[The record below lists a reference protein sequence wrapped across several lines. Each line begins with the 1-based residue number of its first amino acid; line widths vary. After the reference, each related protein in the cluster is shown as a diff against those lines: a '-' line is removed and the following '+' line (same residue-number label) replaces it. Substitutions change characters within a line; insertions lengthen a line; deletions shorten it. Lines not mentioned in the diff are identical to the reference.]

1 MIKDALK
8 QTMIFFI
15 AIVQF
20 IFIRQVN
27 SIIRYNRNYNMNVIG
42 RSFATIL
49 YFVSEII
56 MMICLC
62 LSINKAV

>member
-27 SIIRYNRNYNMNVIG
+27 SIIRYNPDYNMNVIG
-42 RSFATIL
+42 RSIATIL